1 MLVPRI
7 VLLAILVWQSSA
19 DSYRAE
25 LEAWRRS
32 REAALAAENG
42 WLTVVGLYWLNEG
55 ENTVGTKPGSAIQLP
70 QGSAP
75 ESVGVF
81 KRRGKKITFEAVPA
95 ENVTIDGQPATRAV
109 MRPDSAGSP
118 TVVRLGSLSMFV
130 IERGGRFAIRLR
142 DKNSEA
148 RRNFGGLRY
157 FPPDERYRVR
167 ARFVPYD
174 PPKKIPVPNILG
186 GAEEEPSLGY
196 VLFQL
201 DGREHRLDAL
211 VSGDSLFFIFKDHT
225 AGKETY
231 PAGRFLYTPRP
242 SQGEVVLDFNRAI
255 NPPCAFTPYATCP
268 LPPKQNELAARI
280 QAGELNY
287 AH

>member
-1 MLVPRI
+1 MVVSTI
-7 VLLAILVWQSSA
+7 VLLAILAWQSSA

-32 REAALAAENG
+32 REAALTAENG
-42 WLTVVGLYWLNEG
+42 WLTVVGLFWLSEG
-55 ENTVGTKPGSAIQLP
+55 ENPVGTKRGIAVQLP
-70 QGSAP
+70 QGCAP

-81 KRRGKKITFEAVPA
+81 KRRGTTINFEAAPGA
-95 ENVTIDGQPATRAV
+95 NVTIDGQPATRAV

-118 TVVRLGSLSMFV
+118 TVVRLGGLSMFV

-142 DKNSEA
+142 DKDSEA
-148 RRNFGGLRY
+148 RRRFEGLKH

-174 PPKKIPVPNILG
+174 PPKIIPVPNILG
-186 GAEEEPSLGY
+186 AAEQEPSPGY
-196 VLFQL
+196 VLFRL

-211 VSGDSLFFIFKDHT
+211 ASGDSLFFIFKDHT

-231 PAGRFLYTPRP
+231 PAGRFLYTPQP
-242 SQGEVVLDFNRAI
+242 TQGEVVLDFNRAI

-280 QAGELNY
+280 EAGELNY